1 MKKVS
6 LSILLVLFIL
16 VTNIG
21 NSFVFAVE
29 DTVNLVSYDYKTKEE
44 SYFAVSNEI
53 NNNKAI
59 DELKENITYAYCPN
73 SLSQEYNT
81 NYYRTIIGE
90 DNRKKVNPEL
100 FPYSAITFLYL
111 GQDTNGDGKTD
122 SWGYG
127 TGFMVGERVMLTA
140 AHCYWSKQHGWIE
153 ECRTYVKQNSSKL
166 GSTYYYPSSW
176 NCPTNYTNNV
186 DYRYDWCVV
195 KMSNPIGK
203 QTGCLGYGT
212 GGSMLN
218 KKLTT
223 SGYPGDDLGIQKM
236 CTGKAS
242 YEDSYICKFNMDSI
256 AGQSGSPIYDSD
268 YIVWAILTYE
278 GDGFNQ
284 GNKLTAAC
292 CNAINEAKK

>member
-90 DNRKKVNPEL
+90 DNRKK
-100 FPYSAITFLYL
+100 
-111 GQDTNGDGKTD
+111 
-122 SWGYG
+122 
-127 TGFMVGERVMLTA
+127 
-140 AHCYWSKQHGWIE
+140 
-153 ECRTYVKQNSSKL
+153 
-166 GSTYYYPSSW
+166 
-176 NCPTNYTNNV
+176 
-186 DYRYDWCVV
+186 
-195 KMSNPIGK
+195 
-203 QTGCLGYGT
+203 
-212 GGSMLN
+212 
-218 KKLTT
+218 
-223 SGYPGDDLGIQKM
+223 
-236 CTGKAS
+236 
-242 YEDSYICKFNMDSI
+242 
-256 AGQSGSPIYDSD
+256 
-268 YIVWAILTYE
+268 
-278 GDGFNQ
+278 
-284 GNKLTAAC
+284 
-292 CNAINEAKK
+292 